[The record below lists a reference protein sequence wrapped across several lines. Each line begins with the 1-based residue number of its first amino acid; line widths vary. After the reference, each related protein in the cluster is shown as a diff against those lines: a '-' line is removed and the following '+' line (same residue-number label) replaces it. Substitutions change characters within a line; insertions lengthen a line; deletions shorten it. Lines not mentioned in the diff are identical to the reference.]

1 MKIRISATADL
12 LTALGSADG
21 PHYVYVLCEPVDGTD
36 RPFYV
41 GIGQGQRIFAHEDE
55 ARESQANSKKLQKI
69 REIWEKG
76 EEVARY
82 LDGFHQVEP
91 WNREAELI
99 NEWGLLKDGT
109 GILTNEQ
116 RYAKTGI
123 QGSIVLRK
131 YAEHGNTLPPNFKSR
146 NMRLLSGPRKPKGEV
161 SVYGKI
167 YAKLDESPGVTGEE
181 LVELLLSVDFSDNK
195 SAYTQSGEVS
205 LPWLAKYIDGGF
217 YKKNLCI
224 QHFCDDQDI
233 VEQASG
239 G

>member
-1 MKIRISATADL
+1 MKIRISTAADL
-12 LTALGSADG
+12 LKSLGSADG
-21 PHYVYVLCEPVDGTD
+21 SHYVYVLCEAVNSAD

-55 ARESQANSKKLQKI
+55 ARESQANSRKLQRI
-69 REIWEKG
+69 REIWERG
-76 EEVARY
+76 EEVVRY
-82 LDGFHQVEP
+82 LDSFHQVEP

-99 NEWGLLKDGT
+99 NKWGLLKDGT

-116 RYAKTGI
+116 RYAESGI

-131 YAEHGNTLPPNFKSR
+131 YAEHGNRLPPNFKSR
-146 NMRLLSGPRKPKGEV
+146 SLRLLSGPRKPKGEN

-167 YAKLDESPGVTGEE
+167 YDKLDENPGVTGEQ

-195 SAYTQSGEVS
+195 SAYTQSGEIN

-224 QHFCDDQDI
+224 QLFSEDQDT
-233 VEQASG
+233 VSWPLG